1 MLQVIVSSK
10 SQAASCPICL
20 GEPTAPRMAK
30 CGHIFCAPCLIRYMH
45 SEDAGAPPEKRA
57 RWQKCPICWDRIY
70 VSETRPARF
79 YEGQEGDA
87 PREGGDV
94 VLRLV
99 KRKAGSTLAMP
110 RESGEVVPKGEHI
123 PWHLATEVMD
133 YAHLMKGSEDYMNQQ
148 FDEAL
153 AAIELLEK
161 EDELMFG
168 EDAEWT
174 NRAKRMI
181 HESKE
186 KIRGVGNPPEQPKK
200 PEPRSERAPIVF
212 NENDEGV
219 PDMYLEKH
227 AQHAQHA
234 PSTNG
239 AETNNADASART
251 ETQDNA
257 NYVPRTIAEMRNRNV
272 EKPQPNEYLFY
283 HGLQHYYLS
292 PLDIRILQAEFGSY
306 KQFPSSILP
315 RVERVSSGHVVDD
328 ELRRRVKYLGHLPYG
343 CEVGFLE
350 CDWTDTVSP
359 DILKDFAVQ
368 IDRRRK
374 RHSEKDAR
382 EEKDRV
388 RIEKASEREIAHI
401 RRNKRPSIPNDL
413 FSADNLPTL
422 PGSVTDSSAN
432 EHGSS
437 PPWAHRTTSA
447 FASLASPGTS
457 PNAQRTVW
465 GTAAVAADADY
476 ANLPPDSD
484 FAVSDGWL
492 QGWEK
497 DMMREEDELVA
508 QAAQLSMQN
517 GGDASASAGGND
529 AASAAGGK
537 GKKGK
542 KGKKITLM
550 STSNRRTA

>member
-1 MLQVIVSSK
+1 
-10 SQAASCPICL
+10 
-20 GEPTAPRMAK
+20 
-30 CGHIFCAPCLIRYMH
+30 MH

-99 KRKAGSTLAMP
+99 TRKPGSTLAMP
-110 RESGEVVPKGEHI
+110 RESGEVVFKGEHI

-148 FDEAL
+148 YDEAL
-153 AAIELLEK
+153 AAIDQLEK

-174 NRAKRMI
+174 GRAKRLI
-181 HESKE
+181 RESKE
-186 KIRGVGNPPEQPKK
+186 KIKGIGNPPEQAKK
-200 PEPRSERAPIVF
+200 PEPKPERAPIQF
-212 NENDEGV
+212 NESDEGV
-219 PDMYLEKH
+219 PDMYLSKH
-227 AQHAQHA
+227 AQDNTPANSE
-234 PSTNG
+234 ST
-239 AETNNADASART
+239 ANNAADQAPNNHAT
-251 ETQDNA
+251 NA
-257 NYVPRTIAEMRNRNV
+257 NYVPKTIAEMRQKHY
-272 EKPQPNEYLFY
+272 EKPPPSEYLFY

-292 PLDIRILQAEFGSY
+292 PLDIRILQAAFGSY
-306 KQFPSSILP
+306 KNFPSSILP
-315 RVERVSSGHVVDD
+315 RVEKVSSGHVVDD

-359 DILKDFAVQ
+359 EVLKDFATQ
-368 IDRRRK
+368 IERRRK
-374 RHSEKDAR
+374 RHSEKEAR

-388 RIEKASEREIAHI
+388 RIEKVSEREISAL

-422 PGSVTDSSAN
+422 GGSTTDSSGN

-437 PPWAHRTTSA
+437 PPLPHRTNSA

-465 GTAAVAADADY
+465 GTAAVQLGDEY
-476 ANLPPDSD
+476 ANLPGDSE
-484 FAVSDGWL
+484 FGPSDGWL

-497 DMMREEDELVA
+497 EMMREEDELVA

-517 GGDASASAGGND
+517 GGEADGNVGGGG
-529 AASAAGGK
+529 GGK

>member
-1 MLQVIVSSK
+1 
-10 SQAASCPICL
+10 
-20 GEPTAPRMAK
+20 
-30 CGHIFCAPCLIRYMH
+30 MH

-99 KRKAGSTLAMP
+99 TRKPGSTLAMP
-110 RESGEVVPKGEHI
+110 RESGEVLPKGEHV
-123 PWHLATEVMD
+123 PWHHATEVMD
-133 YAHLMKGSEDYMNQQ
+133 YAHLMKGSEVYMNQQ
-148 FDEAL
+148 YDDAL
-153 AAIELLEK
+153 AAVELLEK

-174 NRAKRMI
+174 GRAKRMI
-181 HESKE
+181 HEAKE
-186 KIRGVGNPPEQPKK
+186 KIQGIGNPPEQPKK
-200 PEPRSERAPIVF
+200 PEPKPERAPIQF
-212 NENDEGV
+212 NESDEGV
-219 PDMYLEKH
+219 PDMYLSKH
-227 AQHAQHA
+227 GQNA
-234 PSTNG
+234 PTTNG
-239 AETNNADASART
+239 LEPSNVNEQLPHEESTTTN
-251 ETQDNA
+251 
-257 NYVPRTIAEMRNRNV
+257 YIPRTIAEMRQRNV
-272 EKPQPNEYLFY
+272 EKPQPHEYLFY

-292 PLDIRILQAEFGSY
+292 PLDIRILQANFGSY
-306 KQFPSSILP
+306 KNFPSSILP

-359 DILKDFAVQ
+359 EVLKEFATQ

-374 RHSEKDAR
+374 RHSEKEAR

-388 RIEKASEREIAHI
+388 RIEKASEREIASI

-422 PGSVTDSSAN
+422 PGSVATDSSGN
-432 EHGSS
+432 EHGTS
-437 PPWAHRTTSA
+437 PPWAHRTSSA

-465 GTAAVAADADY
+465 GTTAVTQSDRDY
-476 ANLPPDSD
+476 ANLPPDSS
-484 FAVSDGWL
+484 FAVDDGWL

-497 DMMREEDELVA
+497 DLIREENELIA
-508 QAAQLSMQN
+508 QAAQMSMQN
-517 GGDASASAGGND
+517 GGEVLVDEP
-529 AASAAGGK
+529 AASTNAAGSGGGAGK
-537 GKKGK
+537 AKKGK

>member
-1 MLQVIVSSK
+1 
-10 SQAASCPICL
+10 
-20 GEPTAPRMAK
+20 MAK

-45 SEDAGAPPEKRA
+45 SEDGDAPPEKRA

-99 KRKAGSTLAMP
+99 TRKPGSTLAMP
-110 RESGEVVPKGEHI
+110 RESGEVVPKGENI

-133 YAHLMKGSEDYMNQQ
+133 YAHLMKGSEDYMNEQY
-148 FDEAL
+148 DEAL
-153 AAIELLEK
+153 AAVELLEK

-174 NRAKRMI
+174 GRAKRMLL
-181 HESKE
+181 EAKD
-186 KIRGVGNPPEQPKK
+186 KIQGIGNPPEQPKK
-200 PEPRSERAPIVF
+200 PEPKPERAPIQF
-212 NENDEGV
+212 NDNDEGV
-219 PDMYLEKH
+219 PDMYLSKH
-227 AQHAQHA
+227 AQNTPQVNDVLSNSAA
-234 PSTNG
+234 D
-239 AETNNADASART
+239 ETANDSQSNT
-251 ETQDNA
+251 DN
-257 NYVPRTIAEMRNRNV
+257 VPRTIAEMRQRQY

-292 PLDIRILQAEFGSY
+292 PLDIRILKAAFGSY
-306 KQFPSSILP
+306 NNFPSSILP

-328 ELRRRVKYLGHLPYG
+328 ELRKRVKYLGHLPYG

-359 DILKDFAVQ
+359 EILKEFAVP

-374 RHSEKDAR
+374 RHHEKEAR
-382 EEKDRV
+382 EEKDRI
-388 RIEKASEREIAHI
+388 RIEKASEKEIAAI

-422 PGSVTDSSAN
+422 PGSATDDS
-432 EHGSS
+432 GTS
-437 PPWAHRTTSA
+437 PPWANRTTSA

-465 GTAAVAADADY
+465 GTAAVAQSDPDY
-476 ANLPPDSD
+476 DNLPPDSH
-484 FAVSDGWL
+484 FAVDDGWL

-497 DMMREEDELVA
+497 DLMKEEEELMA
-508 QAAQLSMQN
+508 RTTEMSLQDN
-517 GGDASASAGGND
+517 TDTGNAG
-529 AASAAGGK
+529 SAANAPAPAGAK

-550 STSNRRTA
+550 STTNRRTA